1 MPCCR
6 VAQSAFLSAL
16 LASLLAAGCS
26 AGYRSEEDSR
36 DLRRDLD
43 DRTIESRVRIA
54 LGRDPET
61 AEERIEIGCRDGVV
75 TLRGTVSRDAAA
87 DRATSTAAGVEGVR
101 RVVDRITR
109 PSASD

>member
-1 MPCCR
+1 MAPR
-6 VAQSAFLSAL
+6 YRTVAL
-16 LASLLAAGCS
+16 LALLAGCS
-26 AGYRSEEDSR
+26 AGYRTREDSQ

-61 AEERIEIGCRDGVV
+61 ADEAIEVSCRDGVA
-75 TLRGTVSRDAAA
+75 TLSGSVSRAAAA
-87 DRATSTAAGVEGVR
+87 DRARSIAAGVEGVR
-101 RVVDRITR
+101 RVVDAVTR